1 MHVGQVCNREAV
13 TISPHAQVA
22 LAAQL
27 MREKHVGYLVV
38 IEPDFAGATQRAI
51 GVLTDRDIVVDV
63 VARDLD
69 PRQALVRD
77 VMSPNPVTIALT
89 ESISMAAQEMRRL
102 GVRRLPVVGSLGE
115 LQGVVSL
122 DDILDAASG
131 ELRNLAGAVHKEQQ
145 FETALH
151 P

>member
-1 MHVGQVCNREAV
+1 MHVGQLCNRDAV
-13 TISPHAQVA
+13 TISPHAKVA
-22 LAAQL
+22 AAAQL
-27 MREKHVGYLVV
+27 MRDKHVGYLIV

-63 VARDLD
+63 VARGAD
-69 PRQALVRD
+69 PRHAAVRD
-77 VMSPNPVTIALT
+77 VMSPNPVTIAMT
-89 ESISMAAQEMRRL
+89 EPVFAAAQEMRRL

-115 LQGVVSL
+115 LRGVLSL
-122 DDILDAASG
+122 DDVLDALSS
-131 ELRNLAGAVHKEQQ
+131 ELRNLAGAIHNEQQ